1 MKITITDTSDL
12 RRLLE
17 GWAPPPSCEEVFI
30 DCPQAKRF
38 TNCFLNSPINCL
50 VRVQPTTE
58 PAVTYAGLFSGC
70 TELSHQPRLDTTKCI
85 SMAAMYKNC
94 RSMRF
99 SLHWMVTSNV
109 RDMRQMFMG
118 CENFS
123 GNGPAYF
130 DFSSLANEDTMRNFA
145 TGTEF
150 RTVYYDQIIRNLHKQ
165 AVAGT
170 LPTPMRAVDMGL
182 AKYSPSV
189 ADERQYV
196 VDYGWE
202 LVDGGQVEI
211 NLSRL
216 ERLFS
221 KSVDERL
228 QSGNFPGSID
238 LSPVCTTLRNGIAIT
253 PRHTLHVRHYMP
265 APGQPIKFW
274 NGAEARVLRCEGNP
288 QTWDIAIA
296 TLDRDVGVTPV
307 QVLPRDYFN
316 LLPNLPGPPS
326 SYPDGTRMP
335 LVWFNRNS
343 KIQIMDLTYAKT
355 TTPTANVGKP
365 TDELRLE
372 HFGGIAVGDSGSPA
386 CLVNDDRLVICHPVA
401 NSQGSG
407 VWFSGVLD
415 WADELVARTGH
426 KLDYLIP

>member
-1 MKITITDTSDL
+1 
-12 RRLLE
+12 
-17 GWAPPPSCEEVFI
+17 
-30 DCPQAKRF
+30 
-38 TNCFLNSPINCL
+38 
-50 VRVQPTTE
+50 
-58 PAVTYAGLFSGC
+58 
-70 TELSHQPRLDTTKCI
+70 
-85 SMAAMYKNC
+85 
-94 RSMRF
+94 
-99 SLHWMVTSNV
+99 
-109 RDMRQMFMG
+109 
-118 CENFS
+118 
-123 GNGPAYF
+123 
-130 DFSSLANEDTMRNFA
+130 
-145 TGTEF
+145 
-150 RTVYYDQIIRNLHKQ
+150 
-165 AVAGT
+165 
-170 LPTPMRAVDMGL
+170 
-182 AKYSPSV
+182 
-189 ADERQYV
+189 
-196 VDYGWE
+196 
-202 LVDGGQVEI
+202 VEI

-335 LVWFNRNS
+335 LVWFNRNNE
-343 KIQIMDLTYAKT
+343 IQIMDLAYVKT